1 MFEESIQVLLSQRT
15 VIRAEI
21 KKLQKSAQEIDERSE
36 AVQRKIADMQARVQ
50 EIETA
55 IKTLK
60 GDTQWLEKSL

>member
-21 KKLQKSAQEIDERSE
+21 KKLQKSAQEIDERSD
-36 AVQRKIADMQARVQ
+36 AVQRQIADMQVRIE
-50 EIETA
+50 EIDAA

>member
-21 KKLQKSAQEIDERSE
+21 KKLQKSAQEIDERSD
-36 AVQRKIADMQARVQ
+36 AVQRQIADMQVRIE
-50 EIETA
+50 EIDAA

-60 GDTQWLEKSL
+60 GDTRWLEKSL